1 MLKKVFAI
9 GGLMIFGLACTGCT
23 KVMDLS
29 EEETRLIAEY
39 AGELLLSYD
48 KGYESR
54 LEDGEA
60 DRENMVSEDATT
72 KEDTSEV
79 TEDVQVTEKE
89 TENTIPEKKE
99 LQSEQVVDLA
109 QSVGAENVSI
119 QCNGYELLSQYPK
132 DEDGEKAVQLDAPE
146 GYELLV
152 LKFDVTATQEKE
164 ANVAL
169 VEQEVQYELLCNGT
183 MAAKPMLTIL
193 TNDLNTL
200 EMTVA
205 PGQSTEAVLIFQIS
219 ESAVEQLS
227 TMELRVTNNDVRNV
241 ITIL

>member
-9 GGLMIFGLACTGCT
+9 GSLMIFSLVCTGCT
-23 KVMDLS
+23 EVMDLS

-48 KGYESR
+48 RGYENR

-60 DRENMVSEDATT
+60 DRELMTSEDTENE
-72 KEDTSEV
+72 EDTSETTV
-79 TEDVQVTEKE
+79 DEQVAED
-89 TENTIPEKKE
+89 ENTISEENE
-99 LQSEQVVDLA
+99 LQSEQVTDIA

-119 QCNGYELLSQYPK
+119 QCSGYELLSQYPK

-164 ANVAL
+164 VNVAL
-169 VEQEVQYELLCNGT
+169 VEQDVQYELLCNGT

-200 EMTVA
+200 EMTVV
-205 PGQSTEAVLIFQIS
+205 PGQTAEAVLIFQIS
-219 ESAVEQLS
+219 KSAAEQLS